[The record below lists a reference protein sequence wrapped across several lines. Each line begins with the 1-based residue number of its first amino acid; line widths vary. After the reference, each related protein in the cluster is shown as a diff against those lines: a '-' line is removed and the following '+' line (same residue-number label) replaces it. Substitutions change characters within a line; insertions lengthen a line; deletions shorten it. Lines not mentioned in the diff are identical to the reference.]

1 MHPWTVAWSF
11 FMCVL
16 AILVCKMEL
25 IPRLKLQATST
36 LLRVV
41 HEIGTARQQDQEQVE
56 KTLTQL
62 LGNGANIL
70 QVLELHHNQ
79 TVEALG
85 HLHDVRSIQ
94 AAQWAY
100 G

>member
-1 MHPWTVAWSF
+1 MHPWTVAWNF

-16 AILVCKMEL
+16 VILIWEIEL
-25 IPRLKLQATST
+25 TPGLKLQATST

-41 HEIGTARQQDQEQVE
+41 HEIDTARQQDQAQVE

-85 HLHDVRSIQ
+85 RLHNVRSVQ
-94 AAQWAY
+94 PAQ
-100 G
+100 